1 MTPPT
6 DATSWSVVLG
16 LVAGGANA
24 LGGFFIV
31 RSEWARGYVKHF
43 LALGAGFM
51 LGTVALEMIPESF
64 QMAGSSAGMWLLVGY
79 LLMHFFEHS
88 LQAHFHFGEE
98 VHESEMSAH
107 TGYTILGGL
116 IAHCFFDGIAIA
128 AGFLVSHWLGF
139 TVFLAVFLHKIPEG
153 FTVASVMMASG
164 RGVRVAMFS
173 AGMLA
178 VATLAGVLTMV
189 VFRTTLPYALPVAA
203 GVTTYVAASDLI
215 PEVNRE
221 PGIKMAFVVFAGV
234 AMLLALEYVF
244 HR

>member
-6 DATSWSVVLG
+6 DATPWSVVLG

-64 QMAGSSAGMWLLVGY
+64 QIAGSSAGMWLLVGY

-98 VHESEMSAH
+98 VHASEMSPH

-164 RGVRVAMFS
+164 RGARVAMFS
-173 AGMLA
+173 AGLLA

-189 VFRTTLPYALPVAA
+189 VFRTALPYALPVAA

-234 AMLLALEYVF
+234 ATLLALEYFF
-244 HR
+244 HT